1 MEKDYIDV
9 PIEHEAA
16 AMNLIKNQ
24 TKEFFK
30 LIQDKVGELVWE
42 VANNYLESHMEG
54 DVIVNYKDSV
64 KNEIVRRSY
73 FWCKDPKS
81 FGEGIRQTI
90 FEEHKEE
97 ILPLIRNEQI
107 VALEKEVERLKADLI
122 KADLRA
128 VAEARNYRY

>member
-1 MEKDYIDV
+1 
-9 PIEHEAA
+9 
-16 AMNLIKNQ
+16 
-24 TKEFFK
+24 
-30 LIQDKVGELVWE
+30 
-42 VANNYLESHMEG
+42 MEG

-81 FGEGIRQTI
+81 FWGESIRQTI